1 MSVFNLAKGKS
12 GIISDVKVD
21 GAAGERLNALC
32 GQLSE
37 YDTVLV
43 NYLKEI
49 RAGQRSVVDYITVLR
64 NKIQAERDYVTLQ
77 TNRQLLIAAYNY
89 WNW

>member
-1 MSVFNLAKGKS
+1 MQLY
-12 GIISDVKVD
+12 
-21 GAAGERLNALC
+21 GERLNALC